1 MPVRKKRAKV
11 KASEATL
18 DPETI
23 KAQKIARKKA
33 AQSPEDLEML
43 IDITERKEAAQRKI
57 DARFRAQYQG
67 NPMPTF
73 TWRREGGTFILE
85 DYNAAAGVLTK
96 GEVVKYMNRT
106 AKEMYG
112 DRPDVLE
119 DLQRCFAEK
128 AILRRELQS
137 DHFMPGRIIV
147 ATFAFVPPDLVM
159 VHTEDITERKRTE
172 ELFRAQRDLAQ
183 ALSATTSLDA
193 ALRLCLA
200 AAIRVA
206 GMDAG
211 GIYLVDET
219 SGDLDLVVDDGLSP
233 VYVANVAHYPADSAS
248 AQLVRAGQPIYTRY
262 HELGVP
268 LDDVRRREGLRAS
281 VVIPV
286 LHERQVIACLNLAS
300 HTLDE
305 VPVFARHALEIIAAQ
320 IGGSIVRLRA
330 GQALHES
337 EERYQ
342 RITEAITD
350 YIYTVRVADGRA
362 AETTHGPG
370 CLAVT
375 GYREKEFANDPFLWF
390 RMVAAEDRPKVEE
403 QARRILAGEEPPPLE
418 HRIVHKNGKERWV
431 RNTFVPYRDEHGALV
446 SYDGLI
452 QDITER
458 KRVEEEVRQLQKA
471 ESLGRM
477 AGAIAHHFNN
487 QLGVVMGNLELALI
501 GLSGDPGP
509 RNNLMNA
516 MKAARRSSE
525 VSGLMLTYLGQTI
538 SQPEPLALSEVCS
551 RNLPMLQAVL
561 PKDVVLET
569 DLPSPGPIVNAN
581 ANQIRQILTNLVTN
595 AWEAMDKVG
604 GAIHVTVKTVSP
616 DDIPA
621 SHRFPIG
628 WQPQDKAHACLE
640 VRDTGCGIAEQ
651 DIDKLFDP
659 FFSSKF
665 TGRGLGLPVVLGIA
679 RAHEGAITVESEP
692 GRGSVFRVFILLS
705 AEEVPRRPDQTIQ
718 APEI

>member
-1 MPVRKKRAKV
+1 MAVRKKRAKV
-11 KASEATL
+11 KASETTL

-23 KAQKIARKKA
+23 EAREIARKKA

-43 IDITERKEAAQRKI
+43 IDITERKETAQRKI
-57 DARFRAQYQG
+57 DARFKAQYQG

-85 DYNAAAGVLTK
+85 DYNAAAGVVTK

-106 AKEMYG
+106 AKEMYR

-128 AILRRELQS
+128 AILQRELQS

-159 VHTEDITERKRTE
+159 VHTEDITERKRAE

-183 ALSATTSLDA
+183 ALSATTSLD
-193 ALRLCLA
+193 

-233 VYVANVAHYPADSAS
+233 AYVANVAHFPADSAPV
-248 AQLVRAGQPIYTRY
+248 QLVRAGQPIYARY
-262 HELGVP
+262 LELSVS

-281 VVIPV
+281 AVIPV

-403 QARRILAGEEPPPLE
+403 QARRILAGEDPPPIE

-431 RNTFVPYRDEHGALV
+431 RNTFVPHHDEHGALV

-501 GLSGDPGP
+501 DLSGDPGP

-516 MKAARRSSE
+516 MKAARRSAE

-538 SQPEPLALSEVCS
+538 GQPEPLALSEVCS
-551 RNLPMLQAVL
+551 RNLPLLQAVL

-581 ANQIRQILTNLVTN
+581 ANQIRQVLTNLVTN
-595 AWEAMDKVG
+595 AWEAMGAVG

-621 SHRFPIG
+621 LHRFPIG

-692 GRGSVFRVFILLS
+692 GRGSVFRVFMLLS
-705 AEEVPRRPDQTIQ
+705 TEEVPRRPDQ
-718 APEI
+718 AA